1 MCCTILATLLF
12 TEAEEKAAQDL
23 SVKTGDQRAELVRS
37 LSLNRIKACIPGG
50 EKTFIRNLVRLMGH
64 TQPEAVVLQGVLCL
78 MVLRLLPGDPVLKT
92 KYLRDFKALG
102 VPGAVFNILSQP
114 HAWRDAEV
122 RPIATGILEYF
133 AHPLP
138 EHRRRKKKMA
148 GLIS

>member
-1 MCCTILATLLF
+1 MHWKKSDAAIAEMCSTILATLLF

-102 VPGAVFNILSQP
+102 VPGAVFKNTEVYFKI
-114 HAWRDAEV
+114 HA
-122 RPIATGILEYF
+122 
-133 AHPLP
+133 
-138 EHRRRKKKMA
+138 
-148 GLIS
+148 S